1 MERIIMKTRKLVV
14 VSVAVAMLSGC
25 GTVRLCY
32 TERPKETDISSSMK
46 QGHVF
51 NRKPI
56 VGKGFDVLTRGQ
68 VEAKITTKDGS
79 IVEIKTMKTS
89 FFEKMM
95 GWLYIVKPNNVGV
108 GGK

>member
-1 MERIIMKTRKLVV
+1 MKKIILIGMIGLI
-14 VSVAVAMLSGC
+14 LSGC

-79 IVEIKTMKTS
+79 VVEIKTMKTS
-89 FFEKMM
+89 FFEKIF
-95 GWLYIVKPNNVGV
+95 GWMYLFKPNNVGL